1 MMIFQA
7 PNGEGDGT
15 EEPDI
20 RNLERCPAPS
30 LPELK
35 CIGFCELV
43 ELSKLT

>member
-20 RNLERCPAPS
+20 RNLERCAV
-30 LPELK
+30 LPRL
-35 CIGFCELV
+35 FRN
-43 ELSKLT
+43 